1 MLIFFTLMSL
11 LERTYQSF
19 LPMLPSP
26 PPPPP
31 PPVSIL
37 HIYTAKGLREYAYA
51 AAEKL
56 RDLDKLDA
64 KEHKGKVRT
73 SAGGRSVISSG
84 PRCKTFGSQLYELKI
99 QNN

>member
-1 MLIFFTLMSL
+1 MSFF
-11 LERTYQSF
+11 ERIYQSF
-19 LPMLPSP
+19 LPMLPS

-51 AAEKL
+51 AAERL

-64 KEHKGKVRT
+64 KEHKGKVTR
-73 SAGGRSVISSG
+73 SAGESSVNS
-84 PRCKTFGSQLYELKI
+84 
-99 QNN
+99 